1 MESEQLTAIEQYW
14 RNRPAPV
21 YLYDRDRGLINA
33 TADVLALVEALHHA
47 WREVAELRSQQPDIQ
62 PTLLC
67 S

>member
-1 MESEQLTAIEQYW
+1 MEPGQLTTIERSW

-47 WREVAELRSQQPDIQ
+47 WREIEALRRQQPDKQ
-62 PTLLC
+62 
-67 S
+67 SR

>member
-1 MESEQLTAIEQYW
+1 MEPEQLRAIERYW

-47 WREVAELRSQQPDIQ
+47 CREVEELRRRQLDTQ
-62 PTLLC
+62 PT
-67 S
+67 